1 MKKLIL
7 FFLFCLCN
15 QVIWAQMT
23 TNNPKESYQQLQEK
37 IIQVPTNANFSE
49 QIQFFTL
56 LENKKNGF
64 VLADEQKQV
73 PLAYA
78 YKDLAFFCKIEVQL
92 EKAAKLPIK
101 FRLGSVDYVDYLE
114 GKRDSY

>member
-1 MKKLIL
+1 MFCFCKQ
-7 FFLFCLCN
+7 FL
-15 QVIWAQMT
+15 WAQMT
-23 TNNPKESYQQLQEK
+23 TDISKENYQQLQER

-64 VLADEQKQV
+64 ALADEEKQM
-73 PLAYA
+73 PLVYA

-92 EKAAKLPIK
+92 ERAVKLPVK

-114 GKRDSY
+114 GKRYPMDLVYEH